1 MANDNDKALR
11 SRVKLFGNLLGNIL
25 REQAGG
31 RVLVAVETLRK
42 GYIRLSKE
50 HNPKKH
56 EQLARMMRKLD
67 PEILSHVVRA
77 FSIYFSLVNIAEEA
91 NQHQQ
96 RRQQKRR
103 GGIRGPGSFD
113 EALRDFHEAGITPGQ
128 LQTIFDRLAYIP
140 VITAHPTES
149 KRRTILEALRRI
161 FVTSQQLDENR
172 PTREERAEIINQLES
187 QIQVLWKSDEV
198 RAKRPKVTSEIRN
211 GIFYFQESLFEAVP
225 LMYRDFEKAN
235 ERIYGANSSSSVTIP
250 SFIRFGSW
258 VGGDRD
264 GNPNV
269 TPETTVTAVNMHAK
283 AILKEYLPRL
293 STLAK
298 ILTHSA
304 QLCPPNEAFQKSLD
318 SDERYAASAFPDNPE
333 RFRDEPYRRKLHIMS
348 YRLERNLWA
357 VRDRLYN
364 TQETL
369 TPENGYHSDED
380 FIHDLH
386 LIRDSLISHGDQ
398 NVANGELK
406 DMIRLAETFGFF
418 LVSLDLRQEST
429 RHTEAVTEI
438 LAQKSSNPNYM
449 ALNERER
456 MRFLSEQLNNEPL
469 TIDRK
474 SLSDNT
480 SETLEVFGV
489 VKKMREEISEKAFGS
504 YVISMTHTASHIME
518 VMFLAQQTGLAGKNR
533 QGEWFCHI
541 QVSPLFE
548 TIEDLRHIEQVMR
561 SALNTDVYRAL
572 LQCTGNVQ
580 EIMLGYSDSCKDGGI
595 LSSAWSL
602 YKAQQEIIAL
612 TASCGIECRLFH
624 GRGGTMG
631 RGGGPTHEAILS
643 QPEGTVTGQIK
654 FTEQG
659 EMITYKYSNK
669 ETAVSELTMGVT
681 GLIKAS
687 KNIVKEP
694 TPVPERYETAMA
706 VIAEEGEE
714 AYRGLVDHTPGFLDY
729 FYEATPVTEIGMMNI
744 GSRPSHRKKG
754 DRSKSS
760 IRAIAWV
767 FGWAQSRHT
776 LPAWYGIGSALKQ
789 WSDDDPQKCEQLKE
803 MYKNWPFFRAL
814 MSNTQMALVKADIAI
829 LKEYATLCENKA
841 LADQVSTMVISEYER
856 TLASILTASNTTE
869 LLADNPRLALSLS
882 RRDPYLDPLNY
893 IQVMLLQRFRDQ
905 SLSEDERQ
913 KWLDPLLRSI
923 NAIAGGMR
931 NTG

>member
-1 MANDNDKALR
+1 MVSDKALR
-11 SRVKLFGNLLGNIL
+11 SRVKLFGNLLGDIL
-25 REQAGG
+25 HEQAGG

-50 HNPKKH
+50 HNPRKH

-67 PEILSHVVRA
+67 PEILAHVVRA

-91 NQHQQ
+91 YQYQQ
-96 RRQQKRR
+96 RRQHKRR
-103 GGIRGPGSFD
+103 GGIQPAGSFE
-113 EALRDFHEAGITPGQ
+113 EALRDFHDAGITSGQ
-128 LQTIFDRLAYIP
+128 LQTILDKLAYIP

-161 FVTSQQLDENR
+161 FVTSQRLDESR
-172 PTREERAEIINQLES
+172 PTREERAEILSQLES
-187 QIQVLWKSDEV
+187 QIQILWKSNEV
-198 RAKRPKVTSEIRN
+198 RTQRPKVTSEIRH
-211 GIFYFQESLFEAVP
+211 GIFYFQESLFDAVP
-225 LMYRDFEKAN
+225 LMYRDFEKAS
-235 ERIYGANSSSSVTIP
+235 ERVYGYNNSSAVTIP
-250 SFIRFGSW
+250 SFLRFGSW

-269 TPETTVTAVNMHAK
+269 TPETTVSAVNLHAK

-293 STLAK
+293 SALARV
-298 ILTHSA
+298 LTHSSH
-304 QLCPPNEAFQKSLD
+304 LCTPNEAFLKSLD
-318 SDERYAASAFPDNPE
+318 GDERYAANAFSDNPE
-333 RFRDEPYRRKLHIMS
+333 RYRNEPYRRKLHLMR

-357 VRDRLYN
+357 VRGRLYN
-364 TQETL
+364 AQETI
-369 TPENGYHSDED
+369 TPEDGYHSDED
-380 FIHDLH
+380 FINDLR

-429 RHTEAVTEI
+429 RHTDAVTEL
-438 LAQKSSNPNYM
+438 LAQKSSNPDYS
-449 ALNERER
+449 ALSERER
-456 MRFLSEQLNNEPL
+456 MRFLSEQIENDLL
-469 TIDRK
+469 TVDRK
-474 SLSDNT
+474 SLSDST
-480 SETLEVFGV
+480 RETLEVFDV
-489 VKKMREEISEKAFGS
+489 MKNMRNEISARAFGS

-518 VMFLAQQTGLAGKNR
+518 VIFLAQLTGLVGRTTK
-533 QGEWFCHI
+533 GGWFCHI

-548 TIEDLRHIEQVMR
+548 TIEDLQHIEHVMKTL
-561 SALNTDVYRAL
+561 LNTEIYRQL
-572 LQCTGNVQ
+572 LKSAGNVQ

-602 YKAQQEIIAL
+602 YKAQQKIIAL
-612 TASCGIECRLFH
+612 TSSCGIECRLFH

-659 EMITYKYSNK
+659 EMVTYKYSNK
-669 ETAVSELTMGVT
+669 ETAVYELTMGVT

-687 KNIVKEP
+687 KNIIKEP
-694 TPVPERYETAMA
+694 TPVPARYEEVMEQL
-706 VIAEEGEE
+706 AEAGEE
-714 AYRGLVDHTPGFLDY
+714 AYRGLVDNTPGFLDY
-729 FYEATPVTEIGMMNI
+729 FYEATPVTEIGLMNI

-754 DRSKSS
+754 DRSKTSV
-760 IRAIAWV
+760 RAIAWV

-789 WSDDDPQKCEQLKE
+789 WSDEDPQKAGQLKE
-803 MYKNWPFFRAL
+803 MYKSWPFFRAL
-814 MSNTQMALVKADIAI
+814 MSNTQMALVKADPAI
-829 LKEYATLCENKA
+829 LKEYATLCKNEG
-841 LADQVSTMVISEYER
+841 LARQISTMVGAEYQR
-856 TLASILTASNTTE
+856 TVENILSAADASE
-869 LLADNPRLALSLS
+869 LLEDNPKLALSLS

-893 IQVMLLQRFRDQ
+893 IQVMLLQRFRDE
-905 SLSEDERQ
+905 SLSEEERQ
-913 KWLDPLLRSI
+913 QWLDPLLRSI
-923 NAIAGGMR
+923 NAIAAGMR

>member
-1 MANDNDKALR
+1 MASDKALR

-25 REQAGG
+25 HEQEGG

-50 HNPKKH
+50 HNPQKH

-67 PEILSHVVRA
+67 PVILSHVVRA

-103 GGIRGPGSFD
+103 GNLMGPGSFE
-113 EALRDFHEAGITPGQ
+113 EALRDFHDAGISPGQ
-128 LQTIFDRLAYIP
+128 LQTIFDKLAYIP

-161 FVTSQQLDENR
+161 FVTSQKLDENR
-172 PTREERAEIINQLES
+172 PTREERAEIVRELES
-187 QIQVLWKSDEV
+187 QIQVLWKSNEV
-198 RAKRPKVTSEIRN
+198 RTRRPKVASEIRN

-235 ERIYGANSSSSVTIP
+235 ERIYGVNNNSTVTVP

-258 VGGDRD
+258 IGGDRD

-269 TPETTVTAVNMHAK
+269 TPQTTVSAVNMHAK

-293 STLAK
+293 TVLTK
-298 ILTHSA
+298 VLTHSSD
-304 QLCPPNEAFQKSLD
+304 LCTPSEAFQKSLD
-318 SDERYAASAFPDNPE
+318 SDDRYAASAFPANPN
-333 RFRDEPYRRKLHIMS
+333 RFADEPYRRKLHIMR

-380 FIHDLH
+380 FVNDLR

-398 NVANGELK
+398 NIANGKLK
-406 DMIRLAETFGFF
+406 DLIRLAETFGFF

-429 RHTEAVTEI
+429 RHTEAIAEI
-438 LAQKSSNPNYM
+438 LSQKCSNPDYS
-449 ALNERER
+449 ALSERER
-456 MRFLSEQLNNEPL
+456 MRLLSEQLENEPL

-480 SETLEVFGV
+480 LETLEVFDV
-489 VKKMREEISEKAFGS
+489 IKNMREEISSKAFGS

-518 VMFLAQQTGLAGKNR
+518 VMFLAQQTGLAGKNK
-533 QGEWFCHI
+533 QDEWFCHI

-548 TIEDLRHIEQVMR
+548 TIEDLRHIEHVMKT
-561 SALNTDVYRAL
+561 ALNTDVYRNL
-572 LQCTGNVQ
+572 LQSAGNVQ

-694 TPVPERYETAMA
+694 TPVPANYEAAMEE
-706 VIAEEGEE
+706 ISEEGEA
-714 AYRGLVDHTPGFLDY
+714 AYRGLVDDTPGFLDY

-767 FGWAQSRHT
+767 FGWAQARHT
-776 LPAWYGIGSALKQ
+776 LPAWYGIGSALKS
-789 WSDDDPQKCEQLKE
+789 WSNNDPEKLEQLKS
-803 MYKNWPFFRAL
+803 MYKNWPFFRSIL
-814 MSNTQMALVKADIAI
+814 SNTQMALVKADPAI
-829 LKEYATLCENKA
+829 LKEYSTLCENA
-841 LADQVSTMVISEYER
+841 DLAQKISTMVGNEYNR
-856 TLASILTASNTTE
+856 TLESILDASETTE
-869 LLADNPRLALSLS
+869 LLSDNPRLALSLS

-905 SLSEDERQ
+905 SLSEEERQ

-923 NAIAGGMR
+923 NAIAAGMR